1 QPLSGVN
8 VTLKGAGI
16 ELNATTGTNGI
27 ATFSFLPGSTGYID
41 ILIEN
46 RTTGTK
52 IEVTSHSLHID
63 VPSTVEEGTFTVTVK
78 DESGKGVEG
87 VQVKFTGTGQTKIT
101 DASGQVSFE
110 ISIPGTVPYVT
121 YKLIATKPGY
131 KSDEESITIMNK
143 FNLYI
148 SAPSK
153 ANSGQKI
160 TVKVTSDAGQ
170 VYGVTI
176 TLKKGNEVIET
187 KTLTG
192 PEGVS
197 FTIPQ
202 VNKET
207 TFTIVAEKDGY
218 ETATYEITVTAGGI
232 PGFEL
237 VTLIAAIG
245 VAFVLL
251 RRRHQ

>member
-1 QPLSGVN
+1 M
-8 VTLKGAGI
+8 
-16 ELNATTGTNGI
+16 
-27 ATFSFLPGSTGYID
+27 
-41 ILIEN
+41 LIEN
-46 RTTGTK
+46 RSTGTK
-52 IEVTSHSLHID
+52 IEVTPHSLQID
-63 VPSTVEEGTFTVTVK
+63 VPPSVQEGIFTITVK
-78 DESGKGVEG
+78 DENGNPVAGA
-87 VQVKFTGTGQTKIT
+87 QVKFTGTGETKT
-101 DASGQVSFE
+101 TNSNGEVSFN
-110 ISIPGTVPYVT
+110 ISIPGTIPYAT

-131 KSDEESITIMNK
+131 RSAEESVTVVNM

-148 SAPSK
+148 SVPSK
-153 ANSGQKI
+153 ASPGQKI

-176 TLKKGNEVIET
+176 TLKRGTEVIET

-202 VNKET
+202 VKEKT
-207 TFTIVAEKDGY
+207 TFTIVAEKEGY
-218 ETATYEITVTAGGI
+218 KSATYEITVTPGGI

-237 VTLIAAIG
+237 VTLLAAIG

-251 RRRHQ
+251 RRRQQ